1 MRHNASTVIVVM
13 GLVLAAC
20 GSTSSEPISTYDG
33 AECAYDGPSEFDLD
47 AVVTFTFINATDEP
61 EVGFSVWTVPD
72 GATAAEILE
81 KGIFAV
87 AGEDRSYYTRFVS
100 RPTAKDRE
108 YALNITLDTPGPH
121 SIICFDLATGV
132 DHPILFAVSDG

>member
-1 MRHNASTVIVVM
+1 MRRSASTVVLVM

-20 GSTSSEPISTYDG
+20 SSASSEPISTYDG

-47 AVVTFTFINATDEP
+47 AAVTFTFINATDES

-87 AGEDRSYYTRFVS
+87 AGEDPYYTRLVS

-108 YALNITLDTPGPH
+108 YELNITLDTPGPH